1 MRGRAVV
8 RGKPKPTAATRD
20 RLFEPNHGVRVR
32 LNASLAL
39 RVHVPNLGLAPQVT
53 GLGGLQEEREGFG
66 QINGHAW
73 EQCGEGYRA
82 LDFYKLTVWV
92 VVTGRSLVSGRI
104 HTLAH
109 LVHATEHMPRLGM
122 SLVNS
127 RLEHHDGAI
136 DLFLLRLR

>member
-39 RVHVPNLGLAPQVT
+39 RAHVPNLGLAPQVT

-82 LDFYKLTVWV
+82 LDLKLDCV
-92 VVTGRSLVSGRI
+92 GRGHRS
-104 HTLAH
+104 
-109 LVHATEHMPRLGM
+109 EPRLRSHTHLGPFGTCNRAHAP
-122 SLVNS
+122 LGHV
-127 RLEHHDGAI
+127 LGQ
-136 DLFLLRLR
+136 